1 MLVPTPEVSHL
12 HFVVILAFTVVYGVF
27 FLTTTIMFFVYAR
40 RDQRLCKR
48 SVWLTGIGGLANTLT
63 SVVYMASFAY
73 VRAWPCWL
81 DFVVGYLGL
90 VPVILTIVCRTIRLV
105 LISWHQESLLK
116 RHLDNSK
123 VKQSWLVGPSQAI
136 IERRLIIALV
146 IILFVD
152 MVFVIVTLLTDEYN
166 GDPNVKSVA
175 FKPAISYFCAPAIE
189 FYPFYAFL
197 GVSLFVFCPG
207 LLYFLPK
214 LQDAFGIRTALMCSS
229 INPHGVRKFSLSP
242 TSSTLSG
249 MLFIWTGTT
258 NTGPR
263 SCGRWSGVW
272 LST

>member
-63 SVVYMASFAY
+63 SVVYM
-73 VRAWPCWL
+73 
-81 DFVVGYLGL
+81 GL

-116 RHLDNSK
+116 RRLDNSK

-146 IILFVD
+146 IILFID